1 MDKIKNVSQFIE
13 RIIEL
18 TIDANNNPNLTF
30 WFRGESNSE
39 FKTPLVPNAYRVLS
53 ETFNDEDDKRF
64 FSKHIKSIESNV
76 DAEYYRKSFRYLK
89 DHKVKNNFV
98 NRYFLMQHY
107 GIQTRLLDWS
117 ENALISLYFAVSTN
131 YLNDGRIWIL
141 NPFELNNITFQK
153 VLNSEKE
160 CKIIPALIGNYKK
173 RKLIDR
179 NEKFRIR
186 EVSRRYLSMDFS
198 NDEFQEK
205 SYLPLAIYPPYLEN
219 RLQFQSSC
227 FTIFGN
233 EINGLMKINDSKILS
248 DLIIDKDYKKRILRE
263 LETLGISENSIYP
276 GLDGLGKSLKNK
288 YSREYFDNTEA
299 IFHMLKKPMS

>member
-1 MDKIKNVSQFIE
+1 MDKIKSVSQFIE
-13 RIIEL
+13 KIIEL
-18 TIDANNNPNLTF
+18 TIDADDNSNLIF

-39 FKTPLVPNAYRVLS
+39 FKTSLVPNAYRVLS

-64 FSKHIKSIESNV
+64 FSKHVKSIESNV

-107 GIQTRLLDWS
+107 GVQTRLLDWS

-131 YLNDGRIWIL
+131 HLHDGRIWIL
-141 NPFELNNITFQK
+141 NPFELNNITFQR
-153 VLNSEKE
+153 VLNNEKE
-160 CKIIPALIGNYKK
+160 CKIIPALMGNYKK
-173 RKLIDR
+173 KKLIDKDG
-179 NEKFRIR
+179 KFRIR
-186 EVSRRYLSMDFS
+186 EVSRRYLSMDFL

-219 RLQFQSSC
+219 RLQFQSGC

-233 EINGLMKINDSKILS
+233 EINGLKEINDSKILN
-248 DLIIDKDYKKRILRE
+248 DLIIDKDYKKTILKE

-288 YSREYFDNTEA
+288 YSQKYFDNTEA
-299 IFHMLKKPMS
+299 IFHVLKKPLP